1 MLSLTFAISVICLG
15 VDLFGF
21 ILFGTLCFL
30 WVDICILC
38 QVREVFSHY
47 FFRQGFFFFCIFL
60 FSPSNKPIMQISA
73 YLMLSQRSLKLSS
86 FKKFLFA
93 VLIGWFP
100 LLLSS
105 RLLIHSSVSSN
116 LLFIPSSVF
125 FLFQLLYSLVLTD
138 SFLYCLKFLL
148 KFFSP
153 EFNGYPY
160 SCSFEFFIG

>member
-1 MLSLTFAISVICLG
+1 MWLVIFLLLPFRCSLTFAISIICLG
-15 VDLFGF
+15 VDLFRF

-30 WVDICILC
+30 WVDIYILC

-47 FFRQGFFFFCIFL
+47 FFRQGCCVFFFFCLFL
-60 FSPSNKPIMQISA
+60 FSPSKTPIMQISA
-73 YLMLSQRSLKLSS
+73 YLMLSQRSLKLSL

-125 FLFQLLYSLVLTD
+125 FYFN
-138 SFLYCLKFLL
+138 YCIL
-148 KFFSP
+148 
-153 EFNGYPY
+153 
-160 SCSFEFFIG
+160 